1 MIYIYICMYD
11 IYIYMKY
18 ISHINISHTYN
29 IKSCIMCIYIYNIMR
44 QGNPAHVGNP
54 QSLHTNPYYCSD
66 EYIIL
71 INII

>member
-1 MIYIYICMYD
+1 
-11 IYIYMKY
+11 
-18 ISHINISHTYN
+18 
-29 IKSCIMCIYIYNIMR
+29 MR